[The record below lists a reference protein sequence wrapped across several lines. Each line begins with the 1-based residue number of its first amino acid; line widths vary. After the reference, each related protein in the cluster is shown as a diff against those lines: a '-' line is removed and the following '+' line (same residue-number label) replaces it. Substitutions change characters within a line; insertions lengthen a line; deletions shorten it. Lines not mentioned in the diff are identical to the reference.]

1 MKFDSKRIK
10 MIDIAQEAGVSIT
23 TVSHVINKTRKVKY
37 ETAKKVMAAVKKF
50 NYFKSIPASALRGKK
65 TKLVGLIIPDVSNP
79 IMAKLSRDI
88 EEIFYKE
95 GYNITICNSHN
106 NLEKEIFY
114 INALL
119 SRYVDAIIIL
129 PVKQESKYLQIVL
142 DNLIPLIIIDREVN
156 SLNANFILVDN
167 FKGFYEATHFL
178 IDNGHS
184 KIGYIE
190 RPYDLSH
197 NKERF
202 RGYIKAL
209 NDNNLKFEKKYWLRS
224 SGFRYLDGYKAMR
237 DILNRDDLPT
247 AILCFDDVMALGGML
262 AITEAGFK
270 IPEDFSIIGFDDTAI
285 NKYLFKSLS
294 SVAWPTKKIA
304 DESVKILLKKIDT
317 NHPKEKIF
325 LKPILNIRDS
335 VTNIKTI

>member
-1 MKFDSKRIK
+1 MKFVSKRIK
-10 MIDIAQEAGVSIT
+10 MIDIAKEAGVSIT
-23 TVSHVINKTRKVKY
+23 TVSHVINKTRNVRSK
-37 ETAKKVMAAVKKF
+37 TAKKVLTAIKRN

-79 IMAKLSRDI
+79 LMAKLNKDI
-88 EEIFYKE
+88 EEIFYEE

-106 NLEKEIFY
+106 NFEKENFY

-142 DNLIPLIIIDREVN
+142 DNLVPLIIIDREVN
-156 SLNANFILVDN
+156 NLDADFILVDN
-167 FKGFYEATHFL
+167 FKGFYKATQFL
-178 IDNGHS
+178 INNGHS

-202 RGYIKAL
+202 RGYVEAL
-209 NDNNLKFEKKYWLRS
+209 NDNNLEFDKKYWLRA
-224 SGFRYLDGYKAMR
+224 SGFRYLDGYNAVK
-237 DILNRDDLPT
+237 DLLNRNDLPT

-294 SVAWPTKKIA
+294 SVTWPTKKIA
-304 DESVKILLKKIDT
+304 AEAIKILLKKIDS
-317 NHPKEKIF
+317 NHSKEKIF

-335 VTNIKTI
+335 VTSIKTI